1 MNDWKQQSLDYL
13 DRIQSLANAL
23 KAKIRTLETENL
35 AKETRLELHDLEA
48 AIYGLEYAI
57 NKLEMFPCEQK
68 KSSLVCG
75 QRE

>member
-1 MNDWKQQSLDYL
+1 MNDWKQQSFDYL
-13 DRIQSLANAL
+13 DRIQSLANVL
-23 KAKIRTLETENL
+23 KAKIRTLETEHL
-35 AKETRLELHDLEA
+35 AKETRLEVHDLEA
-48 AIYGLEYAI
+48 SIYGLVYAI